1 MKEIEKN
8 DDLDLFLPN
17 GYTAPQSQDSIVNTE
32 SGQVQDIKE
41 LSPFEQMKWAAKKY
55 NIAINDN
62 PKKNC
67 KRCFGRG
74 YIGLNTDKSPVP
86 CPCMF
91 PKVEQ
96 TKEQREQVPLSMLP
110 KKVQRKYFRD
120 KRKQLKK
127 EIRKESTLRALR
139 QAKDEFLAS
148 LTSGTSVTSGSDA
161 FGIATTENNGS
172 LPSKESEETNG
183 REVTQG

>member
-1 MKEIEKN
+1 MIEKK
-8 DDLDLFLPN
+8 DDLDLFLPG
-17 GYTAPQSQDSIVNTE
+17 GYVAPKAQDSIVDTE
-32 SGQVQDIKE
+32 SGKVQDIKE

-55 NIAINDN
+55 NIPINDK

-67 KRCFGRG
+67 KKCFERG
-74 YIGLNTDKSPVP
+74 YIGLNPDKSPVP

-91 PKVEQ
+91 PKPEL
-96 TKEQREQVPLSMLP
+96 TKEQREQVPLSLLP
-110 KKVQRKYFRD
+110 KKIQRKYFRD
-120 KRKQLKK
+120 KKKQLKK

-139 QAKDEFLAS
+139 QAKDEFLSS
-148 LTSGTSVTSGSDA
+148 LTSGTDVTSGSEA
-161 FGIATTENNGS
+161 FGPVTIENNGS